1 MWREYTR
8 EIPARPGWSVVSAGT
23 ALALST
29 SLAWVLTSRANS
41 AAGLGRTESPAYW
54 PISFSVPSDAKTLP
68 SWEGQS
74 FDYDETGDNG
84 SIGYA
89 WPTERRDTKTRLLI
103 IYKLVKAGSR
113 LEDIGIQFLGED
125 LAESETVEV
134 GPMSGRMLTRVS
146 IARGERLYSAVACID
161 DGLAFELILLAPPGV
176 RNAEG
181 LFRRICRSVAF
192 KDWYLP
198 PLADAFF

>member
-8 EIPARPGWSVVSAGT
+8 ETPARPGWSVVSAGT

-41 AAGLGRTESPAYW
+41 AAGLGQTESPVYW
-54 PISFSVPSDAKTLP
+54 PISFSIPADAKPLP
-68 SWEGQS
+68 SWEGQP
-74 FDYDETGDNG
+74 FEFDETGENG
-84 SIGYA
+84 SIGFA
-89 WPTERRDTKTRLLI
+89 WSTDRHDTKARLLI
-103 IYKLVKAGSR
+103 IYKLFKAGTR
-113 LEDIGIQFLGED
+113 LDDIGARFLGGD
-125 LAESETVEV
+125 FAESEPIEV

-146 IARGERLYSAVACID
+146 IARGERLYSAVACTD

-181 LFRRICRSVAF
+181 LFRRICRSVTF
-192 KDWYLP
+192 KEWYLP
-198 PLADAFF
+198 PLTDALF